1 MTADWKQE
9 GESKMTPEQQRL
21 LNAICGD
28 LARHIKW
35 HGQRLN
41 KDDFRHI
48 ISGTIKGWR
57 LLPGIDR
64 GQGAPGFIYL
74 GGSSKDLTK
83 AQASEA
89 ITMAVQIGDHPDE
102 QGLDAK
108 PIRWSDTVL
117 IGLGHSPADFR

>member
-1 MTADWKQE
+1 MDWKQE
-9 GESKMTPEQQRL
+9 GESKMTQEQQRM

-28 LARHIKW
+28 LAKHIKW
-35 HGQRLN
+35 HGQRLT
-41 KDDFRHI
+41 KDDFRHVLC
-48 ISGTIKGWR
+48 GTVKGWR

-74 GGSSKDLTK
+74 GGSSRDLTK
-83 AQASEA
+83 SQASEA
-89 ITMAVQIGDHPDE
+89 ITMAVHIGDCPSD

-117 IGLGHSPADFR
+117 IGLGHSPSDFR

>member
-1 MTADWKQE
+1 
-9 GESKMTPEQQRL
+9 MTPEQQRL
-21 LNAICGD
+21 LNGICGD
-28 LARHIKW
+28 LSKHLRW
-35 HGQRLN
+35 HGNRLS
-41 KDDFRHI
+41 KDDWRHML
-48 ISGTIKGWR
+48 SGTILGWR

-83 AQASEA
+83 SQASEA

-117 IGLGHSPADFR
+117 IGLGFNPRDLE